1 MLKLVEIL
9 EVLNIIPSFISTLI
23 SFIPQPFNSI
33 ILFWFSL
40 IFGVVIFKFV
50 RGDS

>member
-1 MLKLVEIL
+1 MQTLGEIL
-9 EVLNIIPSFISTLI
+9 EVFGIIPNLIKTLI
-23 SFIPQPFNSI
+23 SFIPQPFNGI

-40 IFGVVIFKFV
+40 IIGVVIFKFV

>member
-1 MLKLVEIL
+1 MQTLAEIL
-9 EVLNIIPSFISTLI
+9 EILNIIPSLIKTLI
-23 SFIPQPFNSI
+23 SFIPQPFNGI